1 MKRHRHSENDDLEI
15 NRLKMLLAHV
25 EAIGS
30 REVLINSLREA
41 ITELEDEKAVIPED
55 TAA

>member
-30 REVLINSLREA
+30 REV
-41 ITELEDEKAVIPED
+41 
-55 TAA
+55 

>member
-1 MKRHRHSENDDLEI
+1 MKRHRHLRTTTLRSI
-15 NRLKMLLAHV
+15 VQMLLAHV

-30 REVLINSLREA
+30 REVLITTGVN
-41 ITELEDEKAVIPED
+41 TESEDEAVIPED